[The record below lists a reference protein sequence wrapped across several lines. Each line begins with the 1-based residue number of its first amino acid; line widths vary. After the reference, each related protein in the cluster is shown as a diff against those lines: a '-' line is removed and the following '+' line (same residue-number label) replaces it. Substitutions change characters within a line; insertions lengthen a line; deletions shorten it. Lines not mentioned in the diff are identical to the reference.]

1 MYITVDEAKKH
12 LNIDASFK
20 DDDNY
25 ISDLI
30 VVAED
35 AVSQHL
41 DIALDELVVG
51 GNLPPAILHSILLI
65 VGNLY
70 ANREPIS
77 YTSVVKVP
85 YTLDYLLGLYKHYY
99 LP

>member
-35 AVSQHL
+35 AVS
-41 DIALDELVVG
+41 
-51 GNLPPAILHSILLI
+51 
-65 VGNLY
+65 
-70 ANREPIS
+70 
-77 YTSVVKVP
+77 
-85 YTLDYLLGLYKHYY
+85 
-99 LP
+99 